1 MSLTCSTWWASKGLL
16 NTRDLMSSL
25 KLPIKD
31 DQIGQCP
38 HLAYFPLFA
47 PVTTEAISK
56 PPLFSHLAVITSL
69 ISRPLL
75 FRHFRLLTGQANST
89 HWRGGRKG
97 KRRSES
103 MSSSVNWWCLEI
115 NWFGK
120 TAKVKRNSLPIF
132 SFQKRKKKWA
142 HPFEVYQIFDDYN
155 NYNYI
160 HNLLDNTP
168 MQFLFFIYLQLEN
181 YFLCFFHLF
190 SL

>member
-1 MSLTCSTWWASKGLL
+1 MSLTCSTWWASEGLL

-38 HLAYFPLFA
+38 RLAYFPLFA
-47 PVTTEAISK
+47 PVTTETISK
-56 PPLFSHLAVITSL
+56 PTLFSHLAVIISL

-75 FRHFRLLTGQANST
+75 FRHFHLLTGQANST

-97 KRRSES
+97 KRRSKS

-132 SFQKRKKKWA
+132 SFQKKKKSETI
-142 HPFEVYQIFDDYN
+142 P
-155 NYNYI
+155 
-160 HNLLDNTP
+160 LLLLLLSRFSRVRLCVTP
-168 MQFLFFIYLQLEN
+168 
-181 YFLCFFHLF
+181 
-190 SL
+190 